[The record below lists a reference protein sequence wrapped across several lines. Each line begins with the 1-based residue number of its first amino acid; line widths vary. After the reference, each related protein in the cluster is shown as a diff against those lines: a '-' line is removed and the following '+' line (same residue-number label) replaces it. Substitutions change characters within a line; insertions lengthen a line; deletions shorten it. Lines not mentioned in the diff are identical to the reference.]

1 MIHANMEGR
10 SDFAAE
16 TRALALRLAAYP
28 FPTQIVPVKAYP
40 EQLSS
45 SRPSAT
51 SRDLERLTHD
61 YLDLAD
67 SVLYQSG
74 DPIGWNLDFYG
85 RYRVGRAAFGTDRI
99 PDGWAERCNALDE
112 LWVPTEFHRELFTSS
127 GVERSKIRVIP
138 SALDTQIF
146 CPTRAA
152 LRLPSVPTRSFQFL
166 AIADGMLASGID
178 ILVRAF
184 VEEFGA
190 DDDVALMIHCPP
202 KRCGSSYIDFE
213 AEVIALIET
222 DLGKDIED
230 VPTIALV
237 IGSLC
242 EEGRA
247 GLFTGS
253 HAFVHPARA
262 DATGQNCLEALACRL
277 PVIATHW
284 GPLNDLLTE
293 TNSYPISTNG
303 VSIVR
308 PEEDELVA
316 GHRWAEPNPAHL
328 RALMREVFANANEA
342 ARRAESGYRE
352 VVERFDWNVVLPE
365 WIRNFTRLLG

>member
-1 MIHANMEGR
+1 MGKPEITQPKDGHRVLCDPSRTGQARGSAAGVMIHANMEGR

-16 TRALALRLAAYP
+16 TRAIALRLAAYP
-28 FPTQIVPVKAYP
+28 FPTQFVPVKAYP

-61 YLDLAD
+61 HLDLAD

-127 GVERSKIRVIP
+127 GVERSKIRVIR

-146 CPTRAA
+146 CPARAA

-166 AIADGMLASGID
+166 AIADEMLASGID

-190 DDDVALMIHCPP
+190 EDDVALM
-202 KRCGSSYIDFE
+202 
-213 AEVIALIET
+213 
-222 DLGKDIED
+222 
-230 VPTIALV
+230 
-237 IGSLC
+237 
-242 EEGRA
+242 
-247 GLFTGS
+247 
-253 HAFVHPARA
+253 
-262 DATGQNCLEALACRL
+262 
-277 PVIATHW
+277 
-284 GPLNDLLTE
+284 
-293 TNSYPISTNG
+293 
-303 VSIVR
+303 
-308 PEEDELVA
+308 
-316 GHRWAEPNPAHL
+316 
-328 RALMREVFANANEA
+328 
-342 ARRAESGYRE
+342 
-352 VVERFDWNVVLPE
+352 
-365 WIRNFTRLLG
+365 